1 MAGSVC
7 PHRWHHVLQAD
18 PPLRTSSP
26 DGPIVEGAAF
36 LLFGI
41 GDRSRNKRH

>member
-7 PHRWHHVLQAD
+7 PHRWHHLLQAD

-26 DGPIVEGAAF
+26 DGPIVEEAAF
-36 LLFGI
+36 L
-41 GDRSRNKRH
+41 